1 MFASLPDL
9 ADEIAD
15 GALVGVPADDAGVAM
30 AATRELIRRGA
41 RDLRLYGLP
50 QGGLAVDM
58 LVGAGCVAEI
68 ETAAVALGEY
78 GRAPCFTRA
87 VETGRLRVKDATCPA
102 LHAQLTASERGVPF
116 MPIRGP
122 IGSEILAHRADWRVI
137 DNPLADGDDGDGD
150 GDGDGDDGDRLVLV
164 PAVQLDV
171 ALFHCPA
178 ADEHGNLWIGRRREL
193 ATLAHA
199 AERTLVTCEEIV
211 PGSFFETERDA
222 AGALSS
228 LYVDGIALAPMGAR
242 PLALAEHYGVDG
254 DALGAYAAAAGSEA
268 GFRDWLDHA
277 LGQAVLA

>member
-15 GALVGVPADDAGVAM
+15 GARVGVPADYAGVAM
-30 AATRELIRRGA
+30 AATRELIRREA
-41 RDLRLYGLP
+41 RGLRLYCLP

-58 LVGAGCVAEI
+58 LIGAGVVAEI
-68 ETAAVALGEY
+68 ETAAVSLGEY
-78 GRAPCFTRA
+78 GPAPCFTRA
-87 VETGRLRVKDATCPA
+87 VEAGALAVKDATCPA
-102 LHAQLTASERGVPF
+102 LHAQLTATERGIPF
-116 MPIRGP
+116 MPIRGL
-122 IGSEILAHRADWRVI
+122 IGSDILAHRADWKRV
-137 DNPLADGDDGDGD
+137 DNPLAESGDP
-150 GDGDGDDGDRLVLV
+150 LVLV
-164 PAVQLDV
+164 PAVALDV

-178 ADEHGNLWIGRRREL
+178 ADAEGNLWIGRRREL

-242 PLALAEHYGVDG
+242 PLALGEHYGVDA
-254 DALGAYAAAAGSEA
+254 DALQAYAEAARTEA